1 MEKFTGQNY
10 LFTFTINGYGPGEAN
25 LGGTT
30 TQTFQNPKWL
40 YQIES
45 FFQPCLPVY
54 AKLHFLKIYR
64 TEQNFTGLDM
74 SFGQRILESL
84 QLLTQG
90 KIQVKFELS
99 PMSRHVQFY

>member
-64 TEQNFTGLDM
+64 TEQNFTGLVLRSAD
-74 SFGQRILESL
+74 FGKSA
-84 QLLTQG
+84 TAHPG
-90 KIQVKFELS
+90 KDPSQI
-99 PMSRHVQFY
+99 